1 MKVIPETYLMKVI
14 PETYLMKVII
24 QRHWQSGKDDLA

>member
-14 PETYLMKVII
+14 PETRRSTIFDIYIFVSII
-24 QRHWQSGKDDLA
+24 I